1 MKKMLLV
8 FAHPDDEAFTCG
20 GLVPKYVK
28 AGWKVYF
35 VCATRGEM
43 GGGDEYATLTPREL
57 GEIRSRE
64 LDASAK
70 ILGIASITFLPY
82 RDGKLKEQ
90 SPGELE
96 DALYRKMVELAPD
109 VVITMEPGGISN
121 HPDHIRLTT
130 AVTYSFQKYAAD
142 TARPDAKMPTPKR
155 NLLLRSEEFVKR
167 SLSETAGLIDAPK
180 LYYACV
186 PDSVVMYLRKNK
198 IFPSESFGKPWVGV
212 PDKSVTTVIDI
223 SRYLKTKLRALKAHE
238 TQRDDVLRFVSIDRQ
253 PLVLQ
258 EYFIL
263 RMIGQTEVY
272 MGKNDRVANRL

>member
-1 MKKMLLV
+1 MMKQMFLI

-20 GLVPKYVK
+20 GLVPKCVK
-28 AGWKVYF
+28 AGWKVHL
-35 VCATRGEM
+35 VCATRGEA
-43 GGGDEYATLTPREL
+43 GGS
-57 GEIRSRE
+57 GEVRARE

-96 DALYRKMVELAPD
+96 DVLYRKMVELAPD

-130 AVTYSFQKYAAD
+130 AVTYSFQKYTAD

-186 PDSVVMYLRKNK
+186 PQSVVLYLQKLK
-198 IFPSESFGKPWVGV
+198 ALPKESFGKPWIGV
-212 PDKSVTTVIDI
+212 PDRVVTTVIDI
-223 SRYLKTKLRALKAHE
+223 SRYRTVKIRALRSH
-238 TQRDDVLRFVSIDRQ
+238 VSQHKDYEAEIAIRNN
-253 PLVLQ
+253 PEFLK
-258 EYFIL
+258 EFFIL